1 MKKRYV
7 ILAALLVTA
16 LAAAGCGKKQTED
29 TGKDGQVTV
38 APAENTDTASSDDSS
53 LVEMQKSDDADIKNV
68 IGDKTSTASKLILV
82 NGTGAAVKG
91 LYIRPTTDD
100 DDDWGTELING
111 LFTLNDGDKALY
123 YYEPDEKDADGNAVT
138 SYDIRITYEDEDY
151 TDCYFRK
158 LPLKTISNDHSSYGW
173 NC

>member
-1 MKKRYV
+1 MWEEYRYEKT
-7 ILAALLVTA
+7 LCDSCSTFGHCL
-16 LAAAGCGKKQTED
+16 GSSRMCKKQTED

-111 LFTLNDGDKALY
+111 LLL
-123 YYEPDEKDADGNAVT
+123 
-138 SYDIRITYEDEDY
+138 
-151 TDCYFRK
+151 
-158 LPLKTISNDHSSYGW
+158 
-173 NC
+173 

>member
-16 LAAAGCGKKQTED
+16 LAAAGCGKKKTED

-53 LVEMQKSDDADIKNV
+53 LVDMQKSDDADIKNV

-82 NGTGAAVKG
+82 NGTGAAVE
-91 LYIRPTTDD
+91 D
-100 DDDWGTELING
+100 
-111 LFTLNDGDKALY
+111 FTFVRLRMTMMTGAQ
-123 YYEPDEKDADGNAVT
+123 
-138 SYDIRITYEDEDY
+138 S
-151 TDCYFRK
+151 
-158 LPLKTISNDHSSYGW
+158 
-173 NC
+173 

>member
-53 LVEMQKSDDADIKNV
+53 LVDMQKSDDADIKN
-68 IGDKTSTASKLILV
+68 
-82 NGTGAAVKG
+82 
-91 LYIRPTTDD
+91 
-100 DDDWGTELING
+100 DW
-111 LFTLNDGDKALY
+111 
-123 YYEPDEKDADGNAVT
+123 
-138 SYDIRITYEDEDY
+138 
-151 TDCYFRK
+151 
-158 LPLKTISNDHSSYGW
+158 
-173 NC
+173 

>member
-53 LVEMQKSDDADIKNV
+53 LVDMQKSDDADIKNV
-68 IGDKTSTASKLILV
+68 IAFRHSLFH
-82 NGTGAAVKG
+82 AV
-91 LYIRPTTDD
+91 
-100 DDDWGTELING
+100 
-111 LFTLNDGDKALY
+111 
-123 YYEPDEKDADGNAVT
+123 
-138 SYDIRITYEDEDY
+138 
-151 TDCYFRK
+151 
-158 LPLKTISNDHSSYGW
+158 HSSFRYCFIPHAMLLYQSITRFLSFGGAFQPRTFSAQDLSTSELLRTL
-173 NC
+173 